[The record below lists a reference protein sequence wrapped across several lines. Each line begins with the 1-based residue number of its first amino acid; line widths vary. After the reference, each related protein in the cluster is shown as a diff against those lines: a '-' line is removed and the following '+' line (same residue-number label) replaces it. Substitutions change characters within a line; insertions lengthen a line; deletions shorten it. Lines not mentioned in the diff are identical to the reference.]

1 MLTMRQLEEIE
12 DRALRRHAVN
22 VYLDKETVMR
32 LVDLARAGLQARKR
46 EQLK

>member
-22 VYLDKETVMR
+22 VYLDKEAVMR
-32 LVDLARAGLQARKR
+32 LLDLARAGLRARQR
-46 EQLK
+46 EQFK